1 MLKSE
6 KERIVAELTEKLK
19 DTPTLFVADYRGLSV
34 TEIDD
39 LRTKLIEQGAR
50 FTVVKNTLTR
60 RAAEEA
66 GADALLA
73 MLEGPTAIAFIEAD
87 GDMVAVAKA
96 LVDSARTTK
105 ILAIR
110 GGILDGSPIGE
121 EDVKNLAML
130 PPVDVLRGQVLGAI
144 TAPLMTVVGLI
155 SAPVRDLIGLIDA
168 RIEQLQAIRA
178 TPSPQRLAA
187 RPRRAR
193 QTRLPSRT
201 EPPKASSETWRP
213 PIRSR
218 PTRPSP
224 MNPLPKSQR
233 RQTRLRPSSRARR
246 SSMAASS
253 VDTVF
258 DKLGKMTVLELVEL
272 KNKIEEEWG
281 ITAAAPVAVAAAP
294 AGGGAAADGGGEEQS
309 AFDVVLT
316 GAGGQKIQVIKVVR
330 AITGLGLK
338 EAKDLVDGA
347 PNAVKEGVNR
357 EEADAI
363 KAQLE
368 EVGAA
373 VEVK

>member
-1 MLKSE
+1 M
-6 KERIVAELTEKLK
+6 
-19 DTPTLFVADYRGLSV
+19 
-34 TEIDD
+34 
-39 LRTKLIEQGAR
+39 
-50 FTVVKNTLTR
+50 KNTLSR

-73 MLEGPTAIAFIEAD
+73 MLEGPTAIAFIEAE

-130 PPVDVLRGQVLGAI
+130 PPIDVLRGQVLGAI

-155 SAPVRDLIGLIDA
+155 SAPVRDLVGLLEA
-168 RIEQLQAIRA
+168 RISQLAESA
-178 TPSPQRLAA
+178 DADSASSGGEAEASAPT
-187 RPRRAR
+187 
-193 QTRLPSRT
+193 TT
-201 EPPKASSETWRP
+201 EPEGAAEGDAADVAPADSVAEGETTDEPTETAERC
-213 PIRSR
+213 SR
-218 PTRPSP
+218 
-224 MNPLPKSQR
+224 
-233 RQTRLRPSSRARR
+233 RLSAARR
-246 SSMAASS
+246 SNGSALALTSCS
-253 VDTVF
+253 TN
-258 DKLGKMTVLELVEL
+258 LGKMTVLELVEL

-316 GAGGQKIQVIKVVR
+316 GAGDKKIQVIKVVR

-357 EEADAI
+357 EEADSI